1 MKTETLAKFACAYS
15 GLVWGLFWI
24 PIRGLADAGIEG
36 MWAILFFYAVPFAL
50 SLPLLLLRWRPTLA
64 GGLRLQALGFV
75 PAVSLVLYS
84 ISILYTDVVR
94 ATLLFYLTPL
104 WSTLLAR
111 IFLGE
116 PITPLRWLAM
126 AIAILGMLVIFHV
139 DSGIPLPENP
149 GDWVALASG
158 FLWSVA
164 SILLRADKTSV
175 ALDLLIHN
183 FIWSALIA
191 MVLLLTFG
199 SGLAASPPLSVY
211 LAELPWLVPT
221 VLTVVMTGVYTSM
234 WGTPKL
240 NPGLVGLLFMTEIS
254 VGAATAALW
263 AGEPFGWREVI
274 GIVLISG
281 AGMLESLW
289 ELWRRR
295 GGAVQTPN

>member
-1 MKTETLAKFACAYS
+1 MKIETLAKLACAYS

-24 PIRGLADAGIEG
+24 PVRGLSDAGIDG
-36 MWAILFFYAVPFAL
+36 LWATFFFYAIPFVL
-50 SLPLLLLRWRPTLA
+50 SLPLLALRWRPA
-64 GGLRLQALGFV
+64 VKGGLWLQLLGFV

-111 IFLGE
+111 LFLGE

-126 AIAILGMLVIFHV
+126 ALAILGMLAIFHV
-139 DSGIPLPENP
+139 DAGIPLPEQP
-149 GDWVALASG
+149 GDWIALASG

-164 SILLRADKTSV
+164 SILLRADRQS
-175 ALDLLIHN
+175 AAIDLLVQN
-183 FIWSALIA
+183 FIWSAIVAAALLIA
-191 MVLLLTFG
+191 FG
-199 SGLAASPPLSVY
+199 PGMTGSAPLATYVDQ
-211 LAELPWLVPT
+211 LPWLVPII
-221 VLTVVMTGVYTSM
+221 LIVVMTGVYASM

-254 VGAATAALW
+254 VGAVTAALW
-263 AGEPFGWREVI
+263 SGDPFGWREVI
-274 GIVLISG
+274 GIVLIST

-289 ELWRRR
+289 DIWRNRR
-295 GGAVQTPN
+295 AQPA